1 MKRCEW
7 LLLNKLLPD
16 LYVQSVYEIDL
27 LALRQAGVKGIITDL
42 DNTLIAW
49 NRAEATPEVA
59 EWLQK
64 VKEHFKVVIVSN
76 NNEQRVATFSIPLD
90 VPYIYKARKPF
101 QFSFQK
107 AMQQMNL
114 APNEVAVIGDQL
126 FTDVLGGN
134 RLNLYTIL
142 VTPVAK
148 TDGFWTRFNRRLERV
163 ALHTMR
169 KRGLITWQ
177 QPKGR

>member
-1 MKRCEW
+1 M
-7 LLLNKLLPD
+7 LLKQLLPD
-16 LYVQSVYEIDL
+16 LYVHSIYEIDL
-27 LALRQAGVKGIITDL
+27 LALKEAGVKGIITDL

-59 EWLQK
+59 QWLQR
-64 VKEHFKVVIVSN
+64 VKEHFQVVIVSN
-76 NNEQRVATFSIPLD
+76 NNEQRVASFSMPLE
-90 VPYIYKARKPF
+90 VPYIYKARKPL
-101 QFSFQK
+101 QSAFQK
-107 AMQQMNL
+107 AMEKMNL

-142 VTPVAK
+142 VKPVAN
-148 TDGFWTRFNRRLERV
+148 TDGFWTRFNRMLERV

-169 KRGLITWQ
+169 KRGMITWQ
-177 QPKGR
+177 EPKGR